1 MRGKKRGEGRGRR
14 RKKMR
19 RGGGE
24 ENEKRASSKCIV
36 TTWCNHTT
44 HTPVGRTAVQS
55 LP

>member
-24 ENEKRASSKCIV
+24 ENEKRASSKCEY
-36 TTWCNHTT
+36 CNYM
-44 HTPVGRTAVQS
+44 V
-55 LP
+55 